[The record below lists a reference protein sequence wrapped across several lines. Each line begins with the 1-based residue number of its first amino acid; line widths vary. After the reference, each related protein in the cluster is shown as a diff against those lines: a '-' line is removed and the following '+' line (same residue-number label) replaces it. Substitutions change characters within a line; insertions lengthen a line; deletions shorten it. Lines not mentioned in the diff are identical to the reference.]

1 MNNRY
6 LLIKII
12 IIFLF
17 YQTIKLNADDNETY
31 INSNNITYNEKDN
44 IVELAKNSKININD
58 INVLIDKGVIDY
70 NNNTIEVFGNF
81 YLYEDLNILSGNNLV
96 GDTDLDYLSAIE
108 VNYIYNN
115 DLKIDSKKFQKGKIH
130 YISMIIFYHHVSW
143 MVTLIALLGL

>member
-115 DLKIDSKKFQKGKIH
+115 DLKIDSKKFQKRKDTL
-130 YISMIIFYHHVSW
+130 YFYDNFLSPCN
-143 MVTLIALLGL
+143 IYK

>member
-44 IVELAKNSKININD
+44 IVELAKNSKIN
-58 INVLIDKGVIDY
+58 LM
-70 NNNTIEVFGNF
+70 T
-81 YLYEDLNILSGNNLV
+81 
-96 GDTDLDYLSAIE
+96 
-108 VNYIYNN
+108 
-115 DLKIDSKKFQKGKIH
+115 
-130 YISMIIFYHHVSW
+130 SMS
-143 MVTLIALLGL
+143 